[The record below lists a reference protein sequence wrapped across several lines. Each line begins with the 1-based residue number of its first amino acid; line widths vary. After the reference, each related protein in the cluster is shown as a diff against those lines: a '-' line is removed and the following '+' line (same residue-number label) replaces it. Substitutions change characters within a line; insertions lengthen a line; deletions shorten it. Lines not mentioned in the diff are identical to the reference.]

1 MYYLIIKWDNT
12 RVKTRENTWESTTVG
27 SHNHRKH
34 QPKQTLSVQ
43 QERWSSVTHKLCLK
57 KQEHLAPG
65 DWCWPR
71 CHMLGPSWCPAQS
84 SHGGLG
90 ELGQPLATWTPL
102 GITGRDHSRDQ
113 SLRKQGVSSRNSA
126 TGADLE
132 TALVDKHFFFFSEN
146 GDDAIAVGQKAFP
159 FPPE

>member
-1 MYYLIIKWDNT
+1 
-12 RVKTRENTWESTTVG
+12 
-27 SHNHRKH
+27 
-34 QPKQTLSVQ
+34 
-43 QERWSSVTHKLCLK
+43 
-57 KQEHLAPG
+57 
-65 DWCWPR
+65 
-71 CHMLGPSWCPAQS
+71 MLGPSWCPAQS